1 MTLHEARP
9 ARVREIGTATE
20 LGDLALGESEI
31 EAQQHGACA
40 HARIEPLAPAID
52 ESEHLLI
59 ERDVPGIHLDEE
71 IEAAVD
77 AARMDVRDM
86 EERGEH
92 RFGANAR
99 LDRELR
105 ELATL
110 APARA
115 KAVDLLAIELIDEE
129 PGR

>member
-1 MTLHEARP
+1 
-9 ARVREIGTATE
+9 VREIGSATE
-20 LGDLALGESEI
+20 LGDLALGETEI

-40 HARIEPLAPAID
+40 DARIEPLAAAID
-52 ESEHLLI
+52 ESEHLLV

-77 AARMDVRDM
+77 AARVDVRDV

-92 RFGANAR
+92 GLGPNAR

-105 ELATL
+105 ELTTL

-115 KAVDLLAIELIDEE
+115 KAVDLLAIELVDEE
-129 PGR
+129 SGR